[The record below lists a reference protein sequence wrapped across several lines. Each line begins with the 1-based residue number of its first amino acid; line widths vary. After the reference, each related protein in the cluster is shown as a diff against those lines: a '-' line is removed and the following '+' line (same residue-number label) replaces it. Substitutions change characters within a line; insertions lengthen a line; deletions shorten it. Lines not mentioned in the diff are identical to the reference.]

1 MIFDKNV
8 CSRLSF
14 DVERAEMSL
23 QDTFSRFECGN
34 ASINKYL
41 SENALSDDETVTYIY
56 LDTDNGSVI
65 GFASLACSGITVSM
79 EGYRKTFPA
88 VEIKYFAL
96 ATEYQKMRLMDNEG
110 FIDEH
115 YYISDE
121 IFANVVKKI
130 SDIAATIV
138 GANKI
143 VLYAVPSALGF
154 YERNGFSSFLEYMEP
169 DHTAYLDGCIPL
181 YLDI

>member
-56 LDTDNGSVI
+56 IWIQIMEVLSGLRRWHAQGLRFRWKDT
-65 GFASLACSGITVSM
+65 
-79 EGYRKTFPA
+79 
-88 VEIKYFAL
+88 
-96 ATEYQKMRLMDNEG
+96 
-110 FIDEH
+110 
-115 YYISDE
+115 
-121 IFANVVKKI
+121 VKR
-130 SDIAATIV
+130 
-138 GANKI
+138 
-143 VLYAVPSALGF
+143 F
-154 YERNGFSSFLEYMEP
+154 QQ
-169 DHTAYLDGCIPL
+169 
-181 YLDI
+181 

>member
-56 LDTDNGSVI
+56 IYIS
-65 GFASLACSGITVSM
+65 
-79 EGYRKTFPA
+79 GYR
-88 VEIKYFAL
+88 
-96 ATEYQKMRLMDNEG
+96 
-110 FIDEH
+110 
-115 YYISDE
+115 
-121 IFANVVKKI
+121 
-130 SDIAATIV
+130 
-138 GANKI
+138 
-143 VLYAVPSALGF
+143 
-154 YERNGFSSFLEYMEP
+154 
-169 DHTAYLDGCIPL
+169 
-181 YLDI
+181 